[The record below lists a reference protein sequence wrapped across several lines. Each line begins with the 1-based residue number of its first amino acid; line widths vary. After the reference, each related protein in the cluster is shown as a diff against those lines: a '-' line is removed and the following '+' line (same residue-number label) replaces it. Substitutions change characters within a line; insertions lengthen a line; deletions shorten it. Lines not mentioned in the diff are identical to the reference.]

1 MATARTKLATAADLS
16 ALPGHVRAE
25 IIGLGDVVRAE
36 PFESAELRVSVLFGV
51 EDEEE

>member
-16 ALPGHVRAE
+16 ALPDHVRAE
-25 IIGLGDVVRAE
+25 IRAE

-51 EDEEE
+51 EDEDE